1 METSIPQSIA
11 FCCTTIN
18 PRSRQLAKNL
28 KLWQSSQHRGKT
40 YIALDRR
47 NGQSERFISY
57 FRNPQSVLE
66 RMIGFD
72 TYSRKNIAFLD
83 AAIAGNDFIFETDDD
98 NEVLE
103 MPSESVFSRRSTTE
117 ETFLTGN
124 LFERLYNTNDQ
135 IWARGFPLSWL
146 DEPEEIGFDISLI
159 EGRVGVVQ
167 YLVKGNPDV
176 DAIFRL
182 VKGSELNVDVNA
194 SILPFGVKSFHP
206 FNSQGTLWPRRNYP
220 LMYLP
225 QSCEFRM
232 TDIFRGYIA
241 QRILSEFDEYVLFEK
256 PILRQVRNEHRITD
270 DFFGELDGYKQTI
283 MVIKTLK
290 DLSLS
295 GSKCEMLKSCY
306 EALIKVNIFRK
317 EERRLVEEWAT
328 FFAER
333 EKS

>member
-1 METSIPQSIA
+1 MTQSIA

-18 PRSRQLAKNL
+18 PASPQLAKNL
-28 KLWQSSQHRGKT
+28 KLWQSAQHRGEAF
-40 YIALDRR
+40 IALDRR
-47 NGQSERFISY
+47 NGRDERFINY
-57 FRNPQSVLE
+57 YRDPQSVFE
-66 RMIGFD
+66 RMLGFD

-83 AAIAGNDFIFETDDD
+83 AAFANHEFIFETDDD
-98 NEVLE
+98 NELLE
-103 MPSESVFSRRSTTE
+103 MPSELAFLVKGVKEDVF
-117 ETFLTGN
+117 LAGN
-124 LFERLYNTNDQ
+124 LFDKLYVTNDQ

-146 DEPEEIGFDISLI
+146 DGPEEFGFDIDLV

-167 YLVKGNPDV
+167 YLVTGNPDV

-182 VKGSELNVDVNA
+182 VKGSKLDIDVNA
-194 SILPFGVKSFHP
+194 FLLPFGVKSFHP
-206 FNSQGTLWPRRNYP
+206 FNSQGTLWPRRNFP

-241 QRILSEFDEYVLFEK
+241 QRILSEFNEYVLFEK
-256 PILRQVRNEHRITD
+256 PILKQVRNEHRITD
-270 DFFGELDGYKQTI
+270 DFFGEFDGYKQTM
-283 MVIKTLK
+283 MVINTLR

-317 EERRLVEEWAT
+317 EEFRLVEEWVNSVMEIV
-328 FFAER
+328 ER
-333 EKS
+333 